1 MKNRKLKKWA
11 AIAEITAS
19 FAVVVSLMFV
29 GFQLH
34 RNTTELRATHSNDL
48 YDAIREIELAM
59 ISSPHLVDVYIKG
72 WNTDRADMTDQ
83 EAVVFRQYLVQ
94 SFSVWEQAHARMLDG
109 SMSESDYQRWKDIFA
124 EYLRQG
130 VTHEDFDEML
140 PWMNEKFRSE
150 LLDNSANLRE

>member
-1 MKNRKLKKWA
+1 MKDRILKKWA

-19 FAVVVSLMFV
+19 IAVVVSLMFV

-59 ISSPHLVDVYIKG
+59 ISAPHLVDVYTKG
-72 WNTDRADMTDQ
+72 WNTDRVDMTDQ
-83 EAVVFRQYLVQ
+83 EMVVFRQYLVQ
-94 SFSVWEQAHARMLDG
+94 SFTIWEQAHARMLDG
-109 SMSESDYQRWKDIFA
+109 SMSESEYQRWKDIFA

-130 VTHEDFDEML
+130 VTREDLDEML
-140 PWMNEKFRSE
+140 PWMNENFQSE